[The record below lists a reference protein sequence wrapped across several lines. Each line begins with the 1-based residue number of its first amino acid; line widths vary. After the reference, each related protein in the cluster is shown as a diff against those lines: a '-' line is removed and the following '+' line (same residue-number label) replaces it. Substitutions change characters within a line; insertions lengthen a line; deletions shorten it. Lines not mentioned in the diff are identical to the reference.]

1 MNWKF
6 LNLTETT
13 KNLKTFSRSRKIENC
28 EVADKNFLQEM
39 YSPSNFEQPAYV
51 GKIPKENAV
60 VAAEIKIGIAESSL
74 EEIIKLIQKIRD
86 VFKSDFKF
94 SANIEGN
101 FF

>member
-1 MNWKF
+1 MEIFKF
-6 LNLTETT
+6 DGNDKEFENFLT
-13 KNLKTFSRSRKIENC
+13 SRKIENC
-28 EVADKNFLQEM
+28 EVADKNFWQEM
-39 YSPSNFEQPAYV
+39 YSPSNFEPPAYV
-51 GKIPKENAV
+51 GKFPKENAV

-86 VFKSDFKF
+86 VCKSDFKF